1 MGKILAVRSSVF
13 NSTESDRGFLC
24 PFARYITFMQNKE
37 FFMSAAICEAQ
48 KAYAIGETPV
58 GAVVVKD
65 GEIISR
71 AHNLRETGKNALY
84 HAEILAIDAAC
95 KVLGGWR
102 LHQCDLYVTLEPCIM
117 CSGAI
122 VQARIKNLFYGA
134 TDPKGG
140 AVSSI
145 VNIPGLDK
153 LCHHPNCEG
162 GILADECSSLLK
174 EFFHDLRCGL
184 IPPIK

>member
-1 MGKILAVRSSVF
+1 M
-13 NSTESDRGFLC
+13 
-24 PFARYITFMQNKE
+24 NKD
-37 FFMSAAICEAQ
+37 FFMSAALKEAE
-48 KAYAIGETPV
+48 KAYALGETPI

-65 GEIISR
+65 GEIIAS

-95 KVLGGWR
+95 KKLGGWR

-140 AVSSI
+140 SVESI
-145 VNIPGLDK
+145 AQIPRLDK
-153 LCHHPNCEG
+153 LCHHPNIEG
-162 GILADECSSLLK
+162 GIMAEECSDILK
-174 EFFHDLRCGL
+174 RFFRDLRNGL
-184 IPPIK
+184 TTPIK

>member
-1 MGKILAVRSSVF
+1 
-13 NSTESDRGFLC
+13 
-24 PFARYITFMQNKE
+24 
-37 FFMSAAICEAQ
+37 MSEALREAQ
-48 KAYAIGETPV
+48 KAYALGETPI

-65 GEIISR
+65 GEIIAR

-122 VQARIKNLFYGA
+122 VQARIKNLYYGA
-134 TDPKGG
+134 DDPKGG
-140 AVSSI
+140 AVKSI
-145 VNIPGLDK
+145 AQIPSMDK
-153 LCHHPNCEG
+153 LCHHPYVEG
-162 GILADECSSLLK
+162 GIMAEECSEILK
-174 EFFHDLRCGL
+174 SFFRDLRQGL
-184 IPPIK
+184 TKPIK